1 MEFNVY
7 RKDGT
12 DSGEKFA
19 LENFAFDIEPNDH
32 AIYLAIRTEMT
43 NSRRGTHSTKTRS
56 EVRGGGRKPWR
67 QKGRGTARAGSI
79 RSPLWVGG
87 GVAFGPKPQK
97 HSMKI
102 NKKVKNLA
110 RRSAFTYK
118 FREGAVKVVED
129 FIYDIP
135 RAKNIRSLLKEMGL
149 DGNRVGLFSSK
160 IDKNLLLSCRNFHNV
175 SLVNAESASTYDI
188 LNCDTILI
196 DKDGLEKLNA
206 RFLANN

>member
-12 DSGEKFA
+12 DSGEKFI

-32 AIYLAIRTEMT
+32 AIYLAVRTEMT

-87 GVAFGPKPQK
+87 GVVFGPKPQK
-97 HSMKI
+97 YSMKI
-102 NKKVKNLA
+102 NKRVKNLA
-110 RRSAFTYK
+110 RKSALAYK
-118 FREGAVKVVED
+118 FREGAIRVIED
-129 FIYDIP
+129 FIYDTP
-135 RAKNIRSLLKEMGL
+135 RAKNIRSLLKGMGV
-149 DGNRVGLFSSK
+149 DESRVSLFSSK
-160 IDKNLLLSCRNFHNV
+160 IDKNLILSCRNFYNV
-175 SLVNAESASTYDI
+175 NLVNAEVVSTYDI
-188 LNCDTILI
+188 LNCDTVLI

-206 RFLANN
+206 RFLASN